1 MKSWM
6 IGALLFCA
14 TVLGDA
20 YAEEAQAMDIRL
32 VSDVWPGY
40 TNADGSGLG
49 WEIMRLIFEPAGVKV
64 DIRSEV
70 YTRGV
75 GLVQRGEADAWL
87 GSYRDEGLDG
97 VIYPRGSYAID
108 PVVALGLSSKPAPSL
123 NDLARYRLTWMRGYG
138 YQRHLPGVVGYEEIQ
153 RRDGVLEM
161 LERGR
166 ADFYIDALPEVQALL
181 KADTQPD
188 RYRITELTGLP
199 MYPGF
204 AASARGRSLAALYD
218 RRLLALKNDGSLRA
232 LYERWNQLYLFDRY
246 PEKADAPR

>member
-6 IGALLFCA
+6 IGALLLCA
-14 TVLGDA
+14 AVLGEA
-20 YAEEAQAMDIRL
+20 YAEDAEAMDIRL

-40 TNADGSGLG
+40 TNADGSGLA
-49 WEIMRLIFEPAGVKV
+49 WEIMRLIFEPAGVRV
-64 DIRSEV
+64 DTRSEV

-87 GSYRDEGLDG
+87 GSYRDQDLGG
-97 VIYPRGSYAID
+97 VIYPRGSYAVD
-108 PVVALGLSSKPAPSL
+108 PVVALGLSSKPAPTP
-123 NDLARYRLTWMRGYG
+123 NDLAKYRLTWIRGYG
-138 YQRHLPGVVGYEEIQ
+138 YQRHLPGVVGYEEIR

-181 KADTQPD
+181 RACTQPD
-188 RYRITELTGLP
+188 RYRITELAGLP

-204 AASARGRSLAALYD
+204 AATARGRSLAALYD
-218 RRLLALKNDGSLRA
+218 RRLLALKDDGSLRA
-232 LYERWNQLYLFDRY
+232 LYGRWNQRYLFDGY